1 MGIKDVP
8 AYVNQVLDFFIEQ
21 GLVVETDTLT
31 VVPEHTSQLLLLASS
46 VSETLQRYAII
57 FNLLANRP
65 KMERSELESES
76 HLLAQRLGALHGI
89 TAPEFYDK
97 KLYGTLSVK
106 LKELGY
112 LADNQDKSNINR
124 IRDQANSLLRPSVKQ
139 TIVASVTAE
148 HTV

>member
-1 MGIKDVP
+1 MSNPASARVSIVADFYPLLKAELFMGIKDVP

-76 HLLAQRLGALHGI
+76 HLL
-89 TAPEFYDK
+89 
-97 KLYGTLSVK
+97 
-106 LKELGY
+106 
-112 LADNQDKSNINR
+112 
-124 IRDQANSLLRPSVKQ
+124 PSV
-139 TIVASVTAE
+139 
-148 HTV
+148 

>member
-1 MGIKDVP
+1 M
-8 AYVNQVLDFFIEQ
+8 
-21 GLVVETDTLT
+21 
-31 VVPEHTSQLLLLASS
+31 
-46 VSETLQRYAII
+46 SETLQRYAII

-97 KLYGTLSVK
+97 KLYGTLSIK

-139 TIVASVTAE
+139 TIVAN
-148 HTV
+148 

>member
-1 MGIKDVP
+1 MGIKDLP
-8 AYVNQVLDFFIEQ
+8 SYVNQVLDLFIEQ
-21 GLVVETDTLT
+21 DLVQESDTLS
-31 VVPEHTSQLLLLASS
+31 VVTEHTSQMLLLAGS

-57 FNLLANRP
+57 FNLLAHRP

-97 KLYGTLSVK
+97 KLYNTLSVK

-112 LADNQDKSNINR
+112 FSEKEDKSDVER
-124 IRDQANSLLRPSVKQ
+124 IRDQANSLLRASVRQ

-148 HTV
+148 HIV

>member
-1 MGIKDVP
+1 
-8 AYVNQVLDFFIEQ
+8 
-21 GLVVETDTLT
+21 
-31 VVPEHTSQLLLLASS
+31 

-112 LADNQDKSNINR
+112 LADSEDKSNINR
-124 IRDQANSLLRPSVKQ
+124 IRDQANSLLRPSVRQ